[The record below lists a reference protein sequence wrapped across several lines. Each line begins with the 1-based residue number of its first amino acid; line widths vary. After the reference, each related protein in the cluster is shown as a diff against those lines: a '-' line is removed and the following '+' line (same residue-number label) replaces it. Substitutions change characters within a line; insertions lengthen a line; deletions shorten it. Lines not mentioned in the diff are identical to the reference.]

1 MAVIDAIERLLCQ
14 RYNVNALDGGEL
26 SAGLVA
32 ARAGNLGPLRA
43 ALDARELYRW
53 TDAIYEALDAP
64 EAVTETEPEAEG
76 GLGTLTI
83 AELRAF
89 AEENAID
96 LGDAKR
102 KGDIIAAIELAQET
116 TEDTSPVAPTT

>member
-1 MAVIDAIERLLCQ
+1 MADIDAIERLLCQ

-32 ARAGNLGPLRA
+32 ARAGNLSPLRV

-53 TDAIYEALDAP
+53 TDAIYEALDAQD
-64 EAVTETEPEAEG
+64 EPTSEPQAEG
-76 GLGTLTI
+76 IETRTI
-83 AELRAF
+83 AELRQF
-89 AEENAID
+89 AADNGID

-102 KGDIIAAIELAQET
+102 KGDILAAIELAQE
-116 TEDTSPVAPTT
+116 EPSPEEPTS

>member
-1 MAVIDAIERLLCQ
+1 MADIDAIQRLLCQ
-14 RYNVNALDGGEL
+14 RYNVSGLDAGEL
-26 SAGLVA
+26 SHSLAVA
-32 ARAGNLGPLRA
+32 RGGDLGPLRA

-64 EAVTETEPEAEG
+64 EAEAETEPEAEG

-83 AELRAF
+83 AELRVF
-89 AEENAID
+89 AEENDID

-102 KGDIIAAIELAQET
+102 KGDLIAAIELSQESSP
-116 TEDTSPVAPTT
+116 EEPTS

>member
-1 MAVIDAIERLLCQ
+1 MADIDAIERLLCQ
-14 RYNVNALDGGEL
+14 RYNVAALDGGEL

-32 ARAGNLGPLRA
+32 ARTGNVGPLRA

-53 TDAIYEALDAP
+53 RDAIYEALDAP
-64 EAVTETEPEAEG
+64 EAEAETEPEAEG
-76 GLGTLTI
+76 IGTLTI

-89 AEENAID
+89 AEENGID

-116 TEDTSPVAPTT
+116 TEETSPVAPTT